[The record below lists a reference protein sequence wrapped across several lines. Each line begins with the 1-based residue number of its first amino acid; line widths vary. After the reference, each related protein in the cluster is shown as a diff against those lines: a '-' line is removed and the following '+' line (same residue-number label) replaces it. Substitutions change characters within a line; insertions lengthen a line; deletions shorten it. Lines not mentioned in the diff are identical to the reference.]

1 MHWATPFHQDFP
13 DGCREYRGRAPW
25 MSAEKMMPTIR
36 EAACPF
42 PRTAEQQAA
51 QEIWWKLPFVSC
63 RRWVTQSS
71 NSKLVCRIDLLP
83 RHFAVPKFHF
93 CSIQS
98 TSPNRVHAPIR
109 PILTVKGCARIA
121 PNHKSKKSS
130 NQSE

>member
-1 MHWATPFHQDFP
+1 MHWATPFHKDFP

-51 QEIWWKLPFVSC
+51 QEIWWKLPFVSS

-71 NSKLVCRIDLLP
+71 NSKLVCRIDLQP
-83 RHFAVPKFHF
+83 QHPAVPKFHL

-98 TSPNRVHAPIR
+98 TSPNLRRAVI
-109 PILTVKGCARIA
+109 
-121 PNHKSKKSS
+121 NS
-130 NQSE
+130 NRF